1 MDVLASWAPL
11 LLDATLKAS
20 VLLGAAL
27 LTVRLLGGSQ
37 SARQRLRLVSVA
49 LAGTVLLVPLAT
61 LLPSWSVPLLPDLTA
76 QMAPPSPVRMEGKAE
91 APRRSVWRSAQLQDG
106 RLGATATPLGTAT
119 RPGSTAC
126 SCAPAAASRRMSRP
140 SG

>member
-27 LTVRLLGGSQ
+27 LTARLLRGTQ
-37 SARQRLRLVSVA
+37 TARQRLRLVSVA

-76 QMAPPSPVRMEGKAE
+76 QMAPPAPVQIEGVGG
-91 APRRSVWRSAQLQDG
+91 APRRAMWRSAQLQDG
-106 RLGATATPLGTAT
+106 RLGATATPL
-119 RPGSTAC
+119 
-126 SCAPAAASRRMSRP
+126 RR
-140 SG
+140 